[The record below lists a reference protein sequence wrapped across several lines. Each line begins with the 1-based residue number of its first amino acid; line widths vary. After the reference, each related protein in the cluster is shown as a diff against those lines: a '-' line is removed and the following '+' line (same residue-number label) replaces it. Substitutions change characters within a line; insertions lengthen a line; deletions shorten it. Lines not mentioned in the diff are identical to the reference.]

1 MGEIADMII
10 DGGMCEWCGACFRQD
25 HGYPVVCWDCWK
37 DATNEERK
45 GHKEHYRKMDKC
57 WN

>member
-45 GHKEHYRKMDKC
+45 GHQRALQKDG
-57 WN
+57 